1 MSKFIGAITPPFNG
15 SPPYAS
21 PLTEPLSQRELE
33 VLQWLAFGA
42 SNREIGRHLYITEGT
57 VKTHVYHIFGKL
69 NVRNRTQ
76 ATLQAIKL
84 GVSSSTGPDG

>member
-1 MSKFIGAITPPFNG
+1 MSKFIGAIPPPFNG
-15 SPPYAS
+15 SSPYAS

-33 VLQWLAFGA
+33 VLQWLAFGI

-84 GVSSSTGPDG
+84 GVSSSTSPDS